1 MVFSVHL
8 QRLAVV
14 AIVICHDHSQF
25 IGFRSLKPA
34 APQWIWLFQEALFV
48 KVMAITPS
56 FFVVCM
62 IKRMR
67 SVKTRVFPEPAD
79 ARTLI
84 EPPKGASTI

>member
-34 APQWIWLFQEALFV
+34 APQWIWLFQEALLSALS
-48 KVMAITPS
+48 KSQSES
-56 FFVVCM
+56 FTSSQGF
-62 IKRMR
+62 KPYPQLNR
-67 SVKTRVFPEPAD
+67 FQPA
-79 ARTLI
+79 
-84 EPPKGASTI
+84 